1 MSFYYLKNINFK
13 KQSLIFAPNN
23 VRPLIYKK
31 VAYKEISQDDFIKN
45 VLYSIFLGDV
55 KINNKK
61 YNYLNTLINELKL
74 DYDWQKEE
82 ENKNALLN
90 AFKNCEVV
98 SL

>member
-45 VLYSIFLGDV
+45 VLYSIFLGYV

-61 YNYLNTLINELKL
+61 SIIKINFFIFFFSLSAFLQAETALK
-74 DYDWQKEE
+74 
-82 ENKNALLN
+82 NI
-90 AFKNCEVV
+90 
-98 SL
+98 